1 MRQIWITKITTIPQ
15 LFANT
20 KYFIGPNIARYW
32 KLIGKQFVE
41 TSCQKS
47 AIIQIG
53 RKYDAW
59 LRTNLV
65 ILRNALSLLLL
76 IAEKM
81 TFGEKTER

>member
-1 MRQIWITKITTIPQ
+1 MLT
-15 LFANT
+15 LFV
-20 KYFIGPNIARYW
+20 K
-32 KLIGKQFVE
+32 
-41 TSCQKS
+41 KS

-76 IAEKM
+76 IAEM
-81 TFGEKTER
+81 TFGEKTGH